1 MSNSQ
6 YYDNRFYV
14 RFIKIQITYNPIH
27 CLYDISCPFYANNIS
42 TIISFDKSYILGAW
56 FHIMIII
63 SVLQWNEISMSTFIL
78 YESINLI
85 SYVHDDIIVLFF
97 SVTFWWIR
105 NRDNGNAMKN
115 YHTVKF
121 QHRNQHWYMM
131 VWNIWSSKDNVCFI
145 SIYDNTADV
154 AVIYLACLPTEKY
167 FMIW

>member
-1 MSNSQ
+1 M
-6 YYDNRFYV
+6 
-14 RFIKIQITYNPIH
+14 
-27 CLYDISCPFYANNIS
+27 
-42 TIISFDKSYILGAW
+42 
-56 FHIMIII
+56 MIII

-121 QHRNQHWYMM
+121 KLRNQHFTSLWWYRIFDL
-131 VWNIWSSKDNVCFI
+131 VKIRYVHKHIIRLWYNNRFHENDISESLSIRKRTCFCKQEHTHTTVNEH
-145 SIYDNTADV
+145 S
-154 AVIYLACLPTEKY
+154 
-167 FMIW
+167 MIVHKTFLG